1 MAVYTYTA
9 TDIKGRQING
19 KREAESADEV
29 ANFLHEKNLVIGSIR
44 ETISFQFGEILNIQ
58 IGGVPLKDRL
68 IFAKQLATMLSAGL
82 PLIQALEIL
91 VQQTENK
98 GLQKKLSRVYKDVA
112 SGQKLSEAFRKE
124 KSMFN
129 ETQINLLVAGEN
141 SGNLNEILLRIAED
155 LEKSKALRGKLVGAL
170 IYPVILLIALVGVFA
185 IMLIFMIPA
194 VSDLYSEFGAESL
207 PWITTLLISMSNFL
221 TNPVGLIS
229 IFGSI
234 AIAYIGFRYYRL
246 TAEGRYNVDKL
257 TLKIP
262 IFGNLITKMQ
272 LTQFCRLLSL
282 LLKSGVPIVTVL
294 ETIANA
300 SGNRVFE
307 AVIRDAAVQVAKG
320 NPLSTQLAKA
330 EGVFPMVLLKML
342 ATGEET
348 GKLDQVSG
356 DMAKF
361 YEEEVNEITSTLSK
375 VMEPLILILVGGG
388 VAVMALAIYLP
399 IYQLGELA
407 T

>member
-1 MAVYTYTA
+1 MAVYKYVA
-9 TDIKGRQING
+9 TDVKGRQING

-29 ANFLHEKNLVIGSIR
+29 AAFLHDKNLVIVSIR
-44 ETISFQFGEILNIQ
+44 EEINLRIGEVLNMQ
-58 IGGVPLKDRL
+58 IGGVPLKERL
-68 IFAKQLATMLSAGL
+68 IFAKQLSTMLSAGL

-98 GLQKKLSRVYKDVA
+98 VLQKKLSRIYKDVA
-112 SGQKLSEAFRKE
+112 AGVKLSDAFRKE

-129 ETQINLLVAGEN
+129 ETQINLLVAGED

-170 IYPVILLIALVGVFA
+170 IYPIILLVALVGVFA

-194 VSDLYSEFGAESL
+194 VSDLYSEFGAENL
-207 PWITTLLISMSNFL
+207 PWITTLLIGMSNFL
-221 TNPVGLIS
+221 TNPVGLIT
-229 IFGSI
+229 IF
-234 AIAYIGFRYYRL
+234 AIIILAFVGFRYYRI
-246 TAEGRYNVDKL
+246 TPEGRYNIDNL
-257 TLKIP
+257 LLKMP
-262 IFGNLITKMQ
+262 IFGNLLVKIQ
-272 LTQFCRLLSL
+272 LAQFCRLLSL

-294 ETIANA
+294 ETISNA
-300 SGNRVFE
+300 SDNMVFQK
-307 AVIRDAAVQVAKG
+307 VIKQASVQVAKG

-361 YEEEVNEITSTLSK
+361 YEEEVNDITSTLSK
-375 VMEPLILILVGGG
+375 LMEPLILVLVGGG

-407 T
+407 G

>member
-1 MAVYTYTA
+1 MGVYTYSA
-9 TDIKGRQING
+9 TDIKGRTIKG

-29 ANFLHEKNLVIGSIR
+29 ANFLHEKNLVIGNVR
-44 ETISFQFGEILNIQ
+44 ETINFQFGEILNIQ
-58 IGGVPLKDRL
+58 IGGVPLKERL
-68 IFAKQLATMLSAGL
+68 IFAKQLATMLNAGL

-98 GLQKKLSRVYKDVA
+98 ALQKKLSRIYKDVA
-112 SGQKLSEAFRKE
+112 SGVRLSDAFRKE

-129 ETQINLLVAGEN
+129 ETQVNLLVAGEN

-155 LEKSKALRGKLVGAL
+155 LEKSQALRGKLVGAL
-170 IYPVILLIALVGVFA
+170 IYPVILLVALVGVFA

-194 VSDLYSEFGAESL
+194 VSDLYKEFGADSL
-207 PWITTLLISMSNFL
+207 PWITTVLISMSNFL
-221 TNPVGLIS
+221 TNPAG
-229 IFGSI
+229 IFGII
-234 AIAYIGFRYYRL
+234 AFFVIIYVGFRYYRV
-246 TAEGRYNVDKL
+246 TPEGRYNVDRL
-257 TLKIP
+257 ILKIP
-262 IFGNLITKMQ
+262 IFGNLISKIQ

-300 SGNRVFE
+300 SNNRVFE

-320 NPLSTQLAKA
+320 NPLSTQLAKT

-348 GKLDQVSG
+348 GKLDQVSA

-361 YEEEVNEITSTLSK
+361 YEEEVNQLTSTLSK

-388 VAVMALAIYLP
+388 VAVMALAIYMP

-407 T
+407 G